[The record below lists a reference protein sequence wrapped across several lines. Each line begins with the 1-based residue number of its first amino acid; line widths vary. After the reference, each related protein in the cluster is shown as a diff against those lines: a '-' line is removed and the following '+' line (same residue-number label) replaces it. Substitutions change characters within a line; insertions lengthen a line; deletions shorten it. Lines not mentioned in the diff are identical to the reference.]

1 MPEVSPAP
9 TEDIYK
15 TRIEISRD
23 GQNTLY
29 AEQARRQLKG
39 ERLTLVELASEI
51 VEQALSVLKQQH
63 DANPVG

>member
-1 MPEVSPAP
+1 MNEITQPP
-9 TEDIYK
+9 TDATYK
-15 TRIEISRD
+15 TRVEISRD

-51 VEQALSVLKQQH
+51 VEQALSVLKGEH
-63 DANPVG
+63 DANPIG